1 MGIVLSYLQFTSNNR
16 PVRLS
21 YQPPASNTF
30 LSEQTSHQQPAN
42 STLLSEQIS
51 TSHQPN
57 EQAQDLKPPTLH
69 CHASSSLL
77 HPAKELDNQKD
88 RQI

>member
-51 TSHQPN
+51 TSHQP
-57 EQAQDLKPPTLH
+57 
-69 CHASSSLL
+69 
-77 HPAKELDNQKD
+77 KELDNQKD